1 MKKRWWILIII
12 AVILILII
20 PIKREANDGGTVEYS
35 AVLYKVI
42 KWDRIRMYEENK
54 TGTEVYFFPKNL
66 HSLEYYDA
74 PRPENIA
81 IYANDEDFV
90 VANIGTYQWSKKVD
104 GITTYINADAFGP
117 LDMDY
122 KETLRIAQGGSARIS
137 NLIANPSRITTYM
150 YNDDEAKK
158 VGIRLKYDETTQ
170 EINLSELNIGTYIIE
185 LLVKKDENTVLYSFK
200 LEISDTVEADITDND
215 EIDTQTFYAK
225 ITKINNTN
233 LLVDGLDVNDI
244 NYRGEFS
251 FKVKENTK
259 LEWRNTEIDISDLDE
274 GDNISIT
281 FKGAVQESY
290 PAGITD
296 VVRIQLLDDEK

>member
-90 VANIGTYQWSKKVD
+90 VANIGTYQWSKKVE
-104 GITTYINADAFGP
+104 GITTYVNECAISP
-117 LDMDY
+117 LSQEY
-122 KETLRIAQGGSARIS
+122 KDTVKIAKGGSVKIHNMAAS
-137 NLIANPSRITTYM
+137 PSRVETYM
-150 YNDDEAKK
+150 YNDNEYQKIANE
-158 VGIRLKYDETTQ
+158 LNYDDTT
-170 EINLSELNIGTYIIE
+170 EELNLSELNNGTYIIE
-185 LLVKKDENTVLYSFK
+185 LLVKKDENAVSYSFK
-200 LEISDTVEADITDND
+200 LEISDSVGVDISDKE

-225 ITKINNTN
+225 ITNINNEN
-233 LLVDGLDVNDI
+233 LLVDG
-244 NYRGEFS
+244 
-251 FKVKENTK
+251 
-259 LEWRNTEIDISDLDE
+259 
-274 GDNISIT
+274 
-281 FKGAVQESY
+281 
-290 PAGITD
+290 
-296 VVRIQLLDDEK
+296 